1 MRFDPACPTGGSRP
15 QTRRPRRGW
24 PAALLGASL
33 AAHGCGDPT
42 AWGEAN
48 SLIVIAPTELWTQVE
63 QQTYDVLEPTIYTTR
78 DEKRFEVTQID
89 PSDPDLSTL
98 RRFRNV
104 IVFATPGDA
113 LLGEAASAAGMSLTG
128 PIGRLAFQ
136 AADVWARGQT
146 VTAVPLAP
154 GREVET
160 WIEALPSVLA
170 AIDAS
175 YREWVL
181 RRMFVTPADTALAS
195 ELRRRFGFELL
206 APEVYDFVVR
216 PRGDGDT
223 LVIIRNDNPDPSE
236 LIRSV
241 LIERGAPLPELT
253 AEAALEWRA
262 GIDSVQYN
270 VAQAID
276 VSRSGVTRFQIDGRD
291 ALEVTGVW
299 SDERGDFPAGGPF
312 LVWLVDCPGRTYR
325 IDAWLYAPN
334 QPKYEYII
342 QIQQILGSFRCT
354 STG

>member
-1 MRFDPACPTGGSRP
+1 
-15 QTRRPRRGW
+15 
-24 PAALLGASL
+24 
-33 AAHGCGDPT
+33 
-42 AWGEAN
+42 
-48 SLIVIAPTELWTQVE
+48 
-63 QQTYDVLEPTIYTTR
+63 
-78 DEKRFEVTQID
+78 
-89 PSDPDLSTL
+89 
-98 RRFRNV
+98 
-104 IVFATPGDA
+104 
-113 LLGEAASAAGMSLTG
+113 
-128 PIGRLAFQ
+128 
-136 AADVWARGQT
+136 
-146 VTAVPLAP
+146 
-154 GREVET
+154 
-160 WIEALPSVLA
+160 
-170 AIDAS
+170 
-175 YREWVL
+175 
-181 RRMFVTPADTALAS
+181 
-195 ELRRRFGFELL
+195 
-206 APEVYDFVVR
+206 VYDFVVR